1 MRKSLLSVAVAASVL
16 ALPVLAQQAPTAAVV
31 TSNQPGKVA
40 VAETVKASAAVIAI
54 DKATRKVTLKTAAG
68 KTFEVTAGPDV
79 KNFDQVKVGDEL
91 VVEFIQALS
100 LEVKPGGGLRGST
113 VQSQT
118 AQAKPGERPGAA
130 GAREVTVTADVMAVD
145 PKAMTITV
153 RGPNGHLVDLK
164 VKNPEH
170 FKAVKV
176 GDQIQAVYVEAMA
189 IAVTPAPKKPASK

>member
-1 MRKSLLSVAVAASVL
+1 MRKSLLSVAVAASAL

-40 VAETVKASAAVIAI
+40 VAETVKASASVIAI
-54 DKATRKVTLKTAAG
+54 DKATRKVTLKSAAG
-68 KTFEVTAGPDV
+68 KTFEVTAGADV

-113 VQSQT
+113 GQSQT

-153 RGPNGHLVDLK
+153 RGPNGHMVDLK
-164 VKNPEH
+164 VKNPDH